1 MMGCVALD
9 KAARPLRSAIIW
21 ADPRA
26 VAQER
31 WLGERI
37 PTEDVYRITGH
48 RLSASYS
55 LPKMLWL
62 RDNQPEISK
71 STYKFVHAKDA
82 IVARLTGVFVTEPS
96 DASGMN
102 LYDLEKGGWSERII
116 TAARL
121 DPAQLPDIRPSTDVI
136 GGVLADVAD
145 EVGIPAGTPVVI
157 GGGDGCC
164 AATGA
169 GGVREGSA
177 YSLLGT
183 S

>member
-9 KAARPLRSAIIW
+9 RAARPLRSAIIW
-21 ADPRA
+21 ADQRA

-62 RDNQPEISK
+62 RDNQPEIYR

-82 IVARLTGVFVTEPS
+82 IVARLTGAFVTEPS

-102 LYDLEKGGWSERII
+102 LYDLERGGWS
-116 TAARL
+116 AAIVEAAQL
-121 DPAQLPDIRPSTDVI
+121 NVAQLPDVRPSTDVV
-136 GGVLADVAD
+136 GTVLPQVAE
-145 EVGIPAGTPVVI
+145 EVGIRAGTPLVI
-157 GGGDGCC
+157 GGGDGAC
-164 AATGA
+164 AA
-169 GGVREGSA
+169 GGPG
-177 YSLLGT
+177 LGRRGT
-183 S
+183 RA

>member
-9 KAARPLRSAIIW
+9 KSARPLRSAIIW

-102 LYDLEKGGWSERII
+102 LYDLERGGWSAPIVD
-116 TAARL
+116 AAQL
-121 DPAQLPDIRPSTDVI
+121 DVAQLPDVRPSTDVV
-136 GGVLADVAD
+136 GAVLPQVAE
-145 EVGIPAGTPVVI
+145 EVGVPAGTPVVI
-157 GGGDGCC
+157 GGCGGGW
-164 AATGA
+164 AARGR
-169 GGVREGSA
+169 GV
-177 YSLLGT
+177 
-183 S
+183 

>member
-26 VAQER
+26 VTQER
-31 WLGERI
+31 WLSERI

-62 RDNQPEISK
+62 RDNQPEIYR

-102 LYDLEKGGWSERII
+102 LYDLERGGWSASIVD
-116 TAARL
+116 AAQL
-121 DPAQLPDIRPSTDVI
+121 DIGQLPDVRPSTDVV
-136 GGVLADVAD
+136 GAVLPQVAE
-145 EVGIPAGTPVVI
+145 EVGVPAGTPVVI
-157 GGGDGCC
+157 GGGEGGG
-164 AATGA
+164 AARGR
-169 GGVREGSA
+169 GV
-177 YSLLGT
+177 
-183 S
+183 